1 MTTAKDRGIFDMLA
15 LTTVNRWAVVD
26 MVRPQSVAEHS
37 YRVWV
42 LVQDLYELM
51 FPVEHNSF
59 EYQGA
64 QWWALT
70 HDAEEVYT
78 GDLPT
83 TVKLILEQLS
93 PGITHKLKEA
103 VLKDRMP
110 VVLSRMRGIDG
121 TFPAHLVKI
130 AETVEAILYLR
141 EYCVSSNRKIEV
153 ENTLTSAL
161 NGHLKIASMKYHSL
175 PWDRAWAWCRDLLA
189 PQQVPEA
196 TRLDASVTV

>member
-15 LTTVNRWAVVD
+15 LTTVNRWAIVD
-26 MVRPQSVAEHS
+26 MIRPQSVAEHS

-42 LVQDLYELM
+42 LVQDLYTLM
-51 FPVEHNSF
+51 FPVEHNTF

-83 TVKLILEQLS
+83 TVKVILEQLS

-103 VLKDRMP
+103 VLRDRMP
-110 VVLSRMRGIDG
+110 TVLTRMRGIDG

-130 AETVEAILYLR
+130 AETVEATLYLR
-141 EYCVSSNRKIEV
+141 EYCVSFQRRMDV
-153 ENTLTSAL
+153 ENTLITAL
-161 NGHLKIASMKYHSL
+161 NAQLKDATSKYKSL
-175 PWDRAWAWCRDLLA
+175 PWDRVHHWCRDMLA
-189 PQQVPEA
+189 PQPVSQVTP
-196 TRLDASVTV
+196 LDVSGAV